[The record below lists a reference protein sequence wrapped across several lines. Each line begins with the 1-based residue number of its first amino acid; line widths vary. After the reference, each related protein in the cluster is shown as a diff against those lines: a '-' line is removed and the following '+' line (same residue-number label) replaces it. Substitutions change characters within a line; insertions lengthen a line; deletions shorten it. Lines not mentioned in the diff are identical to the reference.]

1 MKSAP
6 WLLTLV
12 IPLALSAC
20 SKESKATAGKDE
32 LTAPATPVEPET
44 VPTDKITIDPSKLD
58 NPPGDEIKDAVQVA
72 AENPPPMVPV
82 SKGIKKQPPP
92 DPKQVEPKEAPP
104 QAPQHASRGQNV
116 DRPTYTVAVATSG
129 SYAAGKPGAVTVT
142 LTPKAGWKVNLDFP
156 TKLEVTA
163 PADVTLA
170 SAKLKKDDA
179 ASFGEK
185 GATFRV
191 TFTPGSAGVKEFKGK
206 FKFVICNDDS
216 CDPSTEDLSWKV
228 GVN

>member
-20 SKESKATAGKDE
+20 SKESKATGSKE
-32 LTAPATPVEPET
+32 EFTAPATPVEPEK
-44 VPTDKITIDPSKLD
+44 VPADKITIDPTVLQK
-58 NPPGDEIKDAVQVA
+58 AVGEVVTDVA
-72 AENPPPMVPV
+72 AENPPPVAPV

-92 DPKQVEPKEAPP
+92 DPKQVEPKDAPP
-104 QAPQHASRGQNV
+104 QAPQHASSGQNV
-116 DRPTYTVAVATSG
+116 DRPTYTVAVSTSG
-129 SYAAGKPGAVTVT
+129 SYGAGKPGAVTVT
-142 LTPKAGWKVNLDFP
+142 LTPKSGWKVNLDFP

-185 GATFRV
+185 GAVFRV
-191 TFTPGSAGVKEFKGK
+191 LFTPSAAGVKEFKGK